1 MLTIKKLRKKYP
13 KNDSFQLI
21 IDDFAIKEGSI
32 IGLVGPNGAGK
43 TTLLK
48 IIVKLLYPDSGD
60 ILFRNQNINENL
72 IINNISYMPGNK
84 NLYENMTV
92 KQMLAFA
99 SRSVPHWNNEKAE
112 KLLSVFPLKL
122 NKKISTL
129 SYGEKTQL
137 YAIITFSKNV
147 PFIILDE
154 PTQGLDPV
162 MQERMLSLIK
172 DESSEGKTI
181 LFSSHQLNEVEAS
194 ADTIAIMKSGQ
205 IVLSGIID
213 DLKDDLF
220 MIVTDKDEIEVG
232 NFDIIAK
239 RRQGNKTIL
248 IGRKTSKPLDNNYP
262 TMKVNLKDIFLTI
275 IEGEV
280 GK

>member
-1 MLTIKKLRKKYP
+1 MLLYIKDLSKTYP
-13 KNDSFQLI
+13 HNNNFQLL
-21 IDDFAIKEGSI
+21 IDKFSIKEGSI
-32 IGLVGPNGAGK
+32 TGLVGPNGAGK

-48 IIVKLLYPDSGD
+48 LIVKLLYPNRGN
-60 ILFRNQNINENL
+60 ILFRDQNIDENL
-72 IINNISYMPGNK
+72 IINNISYMPGEK
-84 NLYENMTV
+84 SLYEKMTV
-92 KQMLAFA
+92 EQMLAFA
-99 SRSVPHWNNEKAE
+99 SHSVPHWNNDKAK
-112 KLLSVFPLKL
+112 KLLTIFPLNL

-181 LFSSHQLNEVEAS
+181 LFSSHQLGEVEAS

-213 DLKDDLF
+213 DLKEDLF
-220 MIVTDKDEIEVG
+220 MIVADKNEVDT
-232 NFDIIAK
+232 NNLDIIATRK
-239 RRQGNKTIL
+239 EENKIIL
-248 IGRKTSKPLDNNYP
+248 IGRKTSLPKDSKYP
-262 TMKVNLKDIFLTI
+262 IMKVNLKDIFLNI

-280 GK
+280 